1 MGVFPG
7 VLQGAGQFQTGAV
20 LAADVGAAAV
30 RGVRREFPGLF
41 RHSPAGQFRITA
53 GLGIHTGTA
62 GRPCDH
68 RRKQNRQDSMAQLVH
83 KSLLADKKGSS
94 PLLKLRGSA
103 ALDGLL
109 ALCYFK
115 FSFRVK
121 ILYGLC
127 KIDLNLRHI

>member
-1 MGVFPG
+1 
-7 VLQGAGQFQTGAV
+7 
-20 LAADVGAAAV
+20 
-30 RGVRREFPGLF
+30 
-41 RHSPAGQFRITA
+41 
-53 GLGIHTGTA
+53 
-62 GRPCDH
+62 
-68 RRKQNRQDSMAQLVH
+68 MAQLVH